1 MQTAGNGHFL
11 AKTGIFNAFE
21 EGIKMRVVIKFFGDR
36 ILSLLD
42 RALYSSA
49 SYVRDLKIN
58 EYSRKEILPQK
69 ITPFHLPSCL
79 GILSYLFELNVEKD
93 EALRTRIMKCITKTV
108 TLAKDRVQL
117 HVDLVE
123 YLPELSNF
131 ARSANA
137 ARKLEI
143 VRLYLIFASEVGHG
157 IEL

>member
-1 MQTAGNGHFL
+1 MSTAVRKSFFKKSLHFTCL
-11 AKTGIFNAFE
+11 AF
-21 EGIKMRVVIKFFGDR
+21 
-36 ILSLLD
+36 S
-42 RALYSSA
+42 
-49 SYVRDLKIN
+49 
-58 EYSRKEILPQK
+58 
-69 ITPFHLPSCL
+69 

-137 ARKLEI
+137 ARKIEI

-157 IEL
+157 IELLIMPNTFPYPSSSLLITITN